1 MTPAPMTRE
10 AVEARASAIRNS
22 SAGWRPDANLLL
34 ALLARAEAA
43 ERERGYGDTLIADHL
58 DTIRRRDEKIATL
71 TAERD
76 QLTRDLAEWQNSHET
91 IAAERDRL
99 AGELAEAKR
108 MHQNAAAN
116 GYDISQKLAL
126 VTLERDEWKG
136 SALSLGAKWD
146 ELDDTARALTADLA
160 AARAELARWQED
172 HESQTARAMC
182 AEEQERILS
191 YDLAAARETIDGM
204 REALE
209 PFGSAASMV
218 ENDRDDRTV
227 SIGRWHD
234 PDCPRFIADIR
245 VSVADIRRAAAL
257 AKRAYGIV
265 AHETVPHFKGVPILL
280 EPVLPGPDSDELE
293 DARDT
298 IDGLT
303 SELDSAIDVLWRR
316 GDDEA
321 RKWIALNYPNFTPVK
336 RALPTDGE

>member
-1 MTPAPMTRE
+1 MTITRE
-10 AVEARASAIRNS
+10 TVEARLE
-22 SAGWRPDANLLL
+22 NLLDDIQRADPCGPSPGPAVEELCL
-34 ALLARAEAA
+34 ALLARAETA
-43 ERERGYGDTLIADHL
+43 ERERDEARSERDDLNANLAHHIAHDRPKKL
-58 DTIRRRDEKIATL
+58 LADVAAL
-71 TAERD
+71 TAD
-76 QLTRDLAEWQNSHET
+76 
-91 IAAERDRL
+91 RDRL

-265 AHETVPHFKGVPILL
+265 AHETVPHFKGVPIHL